1 VNAARRIIPR
11 DELMPAMR
19 REPVDPDFPQ
29 RRCRHTIELDGYTY
43 RCGRADH
50 EGIHDAFASHVD
62 QGAVRW

>member
-1 VNAARRIIPR
+1 MNAARRIIPR

-19 REPVDPDFPQ
+19 REQADDRQ
-29 RRCRHTIELDGYTY
+29 SRCRAIIELDGYTY